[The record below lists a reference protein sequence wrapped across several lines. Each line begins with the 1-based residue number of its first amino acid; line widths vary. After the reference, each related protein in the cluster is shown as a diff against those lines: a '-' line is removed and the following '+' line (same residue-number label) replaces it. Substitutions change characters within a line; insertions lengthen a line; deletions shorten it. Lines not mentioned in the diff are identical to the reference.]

1 MNEMG
6 MKQTTIW
13 HNPRCSKSRAAV
25 ELLQSRGVDFL
36 VIKYLETPPSTQQL
50 EQIVKLLGSKPA
62 DLVRKQ
68 EPLFDQLGLG
78 DRTLSDDEWLT
89 VLSENPQLIQRP
101 IVVHAGKAAIGRP
114 IDRIIEILE
123 P

>member
-13 HNPRCSKSRAAV
+13 HNPRCSKSQAAV
-25 ELLQSRGVDFL
+25 ELLQSRGVEFL
-36 VIKYLETPPSTQQL
+36 VIKYLETPPNTQQL
-50 EQIVKLLGSKPA
+50 KQIVKLLGSKPA

-68 EPLFDQLGLG
+68 EPLFDQLGLS

-101 IVVHAGKAAIGRP
+101 IVIHAGKAAIGRP